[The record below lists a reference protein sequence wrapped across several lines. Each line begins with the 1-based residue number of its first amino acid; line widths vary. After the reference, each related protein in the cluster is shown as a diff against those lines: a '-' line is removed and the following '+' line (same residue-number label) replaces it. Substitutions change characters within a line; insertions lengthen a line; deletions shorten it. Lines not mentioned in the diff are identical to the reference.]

1 MNNVFIQE
9 RSFYPRVLKSALP
22 IAFQGLITV
31 GVNIMDTM
39 MLGRLNEVQI
49 SGSSLANEYIYLF
62 QIACMGLGGGAS
74 VLTSRFWGM
83 KDLQQ
88 VRKSITLMLRVMLT
102 IATVAMLFSA
112 FCPAVILRLYT
123 PDLEVIEKGTT
134 YLMWALPTYYL
145 MGFTL
150 TCTLVLRSVGQVK
163 IPLIAAIVA
172 FLGNIFFNWV
182 FIFGMLGAPRMEIAG
197 AALGTVL
204 ARIVE
209 FSIVC
214 GYMFFKDN
222 NIQYRVK
229 HLFMKCGDLIHEYV
243 NISVP
248 VLCSDMLLALGNSAI
263 AVVIGHMGAAYVAA
277 QAISKMTLQLSTVMN
292 QGLSQAASIITGHT
306 IGEGK
311 KELAQKQ
318 GYGFWSLG
326 IMVGLFACV
335 LVMIIREPLIDF
347 YRVTEGTKVIAQGM
361 MTAVSV
367 VVLFSTTD
375 SMLTKG
381 VLRGGG
387 ETKFLLVA
395 DVLFLWILSVPLGY
409 MAGFH
414 WGLSPFWIYLCLKSD
429 QIVKAV
435 LCVFRL
441 HSKRWI
447 KDVRSPAA
455 DKGKQTSASL
465 GEAGA

>member
-1 MNNVFIQE
+1 MNHVFIQE
-9 RSFYPRVLKSALP
+9 RSFYPRVLKIALP

-49 SGSSLANEYIYLF
+49 SGSSLANEYIFLF
-62 QIACMGLGGGAS
+62 QIACLGLGGGAS

-83 KDLQQ
+83 KDLHQ
-88 VRKSITLMLRVMLT
+88 VRKAITLMLRVMLT
-102 IATVAMLFSA
+102 IATAVMVFSA
-112 FCPAVILRLYT
+112 LCPGMILRLYT
-123 PDLEVIEKGTT
+123 PDAQVIEKGTA
-134 YLMWALPTYYL
+134 YLRWSLPTYYL

-150 TCTLVLRSVGQVK
+150 TCTQMLRSVGQVH

-172 FLGNIFFNWV
+172 FAGNVFFNWM
-182 FIFGMLGAPRMEIAG
+182 FIFGKLGAPRMEIAG

-204 ARIVE
+204 ARVLE
-209 FSIVC
+209 CSLVC
-214 GYMFFKDN
+214 GYMFFRDDR
-222 NIQYRVK
+222 IRYRFK
-229 HLFMKCGDLIHEYV
+229 HLFMPCGDLVREYV
-243 NISVP
+243 RISVP

-263 AVVIGHMGAAYVAA
+263 AIVIGHLGSAYVAA
-277 QAISKMTLQLSTVMN
+277 QAISKMTLHLSTVMN

-306 IGEGK
+306 IGAGK
-311 KELAQKQ
+311 RELAQKQ

-326 IMVGLFACV
+326 IMVGLFASL
-335 LVMIIREPLIDF
+335 LVMLIRDPLISF
-347 YRVTEGTKVIAQGM
+347 YNVSETTRAIAQGM

-387 ETKFLLVA
+387 DTRFLLVA

-414 WGLSPFWIYLCLKSD
+414 WGLPPFWIYLCLKSD
-429 QIVKAV
+429 QVVKAI
-435 LCVFRL
+435 LCIFRL
-441 HSKRWI
+441 RSKRWI
-447 KDVRSPAA
+447 KDVHSPNTANSA
-455 DKGKQTSASL
+455 TDKS
-465 GEAGA
+465 E